1 MADDNASAQKAPEGE
16 GAATKAPK
24 PPFIPIL
31 AGAIG
36 GAVVS
41 FLVTQFVLVPK
52 IQKAAF
58 AATASVVDGGA
69 GHGEAPDAQAGAH
82 GGEPKKEES
91 HGGGHG
97 GKDEKDTGP
106 KATYTKEGWAYAFP
120 TVTSNLAGSLGRQY
134 LKCSFQ
140 IVSDDKAIA
149 SIVEENKA
157 KLKDVVLS
165 VLGTRSLTDVETP
178 ASKNVLRAELVAN
191 MNKALNSSAIKQIQ
205 FTDFLIQ

>member
-16 GAATKAPK
+16 GAAPKAPK

-52 IQKAAF
+52 IQKAGAA
-58 AATASVVDGGA
+58 AATSAGEAAG
-69 GHGEAPDAQAGAH
+69 GHGEAGSESAAH
-82 GGEPKKEES
+82 GAEPKKEES